1 MFSHSRNT
9 WTASHPC
16 GVSCDSRGWNFERKT
31 CRSDDRCA
39 PSLRNDL
46 LCVCALLTEAL
57 KQGDYRWGQWRRR
70 ISPSSLHIEHFNS
83 SISLSSDSD
92 NSDIVYLI
100 AADIHLQNMTVSKGM
115 RIILQQS
122 NQSIKFTE
130 ESQYMYTVSRL
141 GDSIWCDGFPHGIKM
156 LLKWRKSSHR
166 NYKCIAELPWELLL
180 D

>member
-1 MFSHSRNT
+1 MCSTSAECHVGSGRN
-9 WTASHPC
+9 
-16 GVSCDSRGWNFERKT
+16 
-31 CRSDDRCA
+31 CRICQ
-39 PSLRNDL
+39 L
-46 LCVCALLTEAL
+46 
-57 KQGDYRWGQWRRR
+57 
-70 ISPSSLHIEHFNS
+70 
-83 SISLSSDSD
+83 SDSD

-141 GDSIWCDGFPHGIKM
+141 GDSIWCDGFPHGIEM

-166 NYKCIAELPWELLL
+166 NYKCIAELP
-180 D
+180 